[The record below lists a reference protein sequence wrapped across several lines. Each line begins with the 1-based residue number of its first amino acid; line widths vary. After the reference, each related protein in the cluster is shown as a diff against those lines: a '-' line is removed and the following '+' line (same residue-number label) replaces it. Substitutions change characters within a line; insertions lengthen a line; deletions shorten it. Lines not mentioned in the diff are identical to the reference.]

1 MVIGVDLD
9 DTITNSFE
17 DLMPFF
23 AEYFGLD
30 LNYCKE
36 NNYSYNNFPEELKD
50 KKNEFVK
57 YLQERKL
64 LNKISVKENAI
75 QVLKG
80 LHELGCR
87 IIIITSRNDSI
98 LPNAFLETK
107 SFLEQNGITYDAL
120 YCEHDKH
127 KILLA
132 EGVEMFIDD
141 SIKGLIYNK
150 YVCKYHLLFSSVLN
164 QKEESEFSRVSS
176 WIEIREI
183 VERLINKNVLQN
195 RKGSI

>member
-30 LNYCKE
+30 LDYCKD

-50 KKNEFVK
+50 KKNEFIK
-57 YLQERKL
+57 YLQEKKL
-64 LNKISVKENAI
+64 ISKISVKENTI
-75 QVLKG
+75 QVLKE

-87 IIIITSRNDSI
+87 IIIITSRNDNI
-98 LPNAFLETK
+98 LQNAFLETK
-107 SFLEQNGITYDAL
+107 SFLDQNEIIYDAL

-127 KILLA
+127 KIILA
-132 EGVEMFIDD
+132 EGVQLFIDD
-141 SIKGLIYNK
+141 STKGLIYNK
-150 YVCKYHLLFSSVLN
+150 DACKYHLLFSSVLN
-164 QKEESEFSRVSS
+164 QEEKSEFPRVSS
-176 WIEIREI
+176 WIEIRDI
-183 VERLINKNVLQN
+183 VEKLINKNAL
-195 RKGSI
+195 